1 MRVPDETVNKV
12 KNGTDIV
19 ELVSSYVKLEK
30 RGRNYVGL
38 CPFHNEKTPSF
49 SVSPDKQICHCFGCK
64 KGGNVFQFLMEIESL
79 NFSEAVKKLGEPL
92 GVSITT
98 EESRVDESDMT
109 LIKMHE
115 YLTDLYHHV
124 LMHTN
129 EGEEALKYLTDRGF
143 SADIIKKEKIGIT
156 PNMRDFTK
164 NALLNQNFSMES
176 AYQAGLVSRNEEN
189 FSYYDRFVSRIMIPI
204 KNHQNYIVGYTARS
218 LDGSEPKYLNTP
230 ETPVFQKREL
240 LFNLS
245 DARKFIRKQD
255 EIILMEGH
263 LDVIKVKMTDVQNI
277 VGLMGTALSGENIN
291 LIKRLASNVTLMF
304 DSDNAGRKAATSVG
318 ETLLFE
324 GLNVFIIQLPEGE
337 DPDEYIEKHG
347 REKFEQLVQKQK
359 RHFVHFQ
366 ADHLLDE
373 SMENDL
379 SYTQNLNKL
388 INYLKYVP
396 GNTLKERI
404 ITHIS
409 DSYKVSKEHILSSIP
424 SQTENVNYFEPPAEP
439 QMKIALSTREK
450 KERYFLKALSRDKS
464 LFIQFKD
471 EVSTEVL
478 TSPTYYGIF
487 KGLCTYYEKF
497 EDYDVSMINQYV
509 SEECFEALLD
519 LDSIK
524 IHDDV
529 SKDELNDYLGD
540 LSGIRNSTRDK
551 QLIYLQLK
559 EAEQSNDV
567 DRQIELMQKLVEINS
582 RHKK

>member
-1 MRVPDETVNKV
+1 MRIPDETINKV

-64 KGGNVFQFLMEIESL
+64 KGGNVFQFLMEIEDI
-79 NFSEAVKKLGEPL
+79 NFAEAAKQLGSPL
-92 GVSITT
+92 GVNITA
-98 EESRVDESDMT
+98 EETRVEESDMT

-129 EGEEALKYLTDRGF
+129 EGESALKYLMDRGF
-143 SADIIKKEKIGIT
+143 SAEIIRKEKIGIT
-156 PNMRDFTK
+156 PDMRDFTK
-164 NALLNQNFSMES
+164 NALLEQNFSLEN
-176 AYQAGLVSRNEEN
+176 AYQAGLISRNEEN

-204 KNHQNYIVGYTARS
+204 KNHQNYIVGYTART

-230 ETPVFQKREL
+230 ETPIFQKREL

-263 LDVIKVKMTDVQNI
+263 LDVVKVKMTEVQNI
-277 VGLMGTALSGENIN
+277 VGLMGTALSNENIN

-304 DSDNAGRKAATSVG
+304 DSDNAGRSATISVG
-318 ETLLFE
+318 ETLLQN
-324 GLNVFIIQLPEGE
+324 GLNVFIIQLPNGQ
-337 DPDEYIEKHG
+337 DPDEFIVKNG
-347 REKFEQLVQKQK
+347 REKFEKLVHEQK
-359 RHFVHFQ
+359 RHFIYVQ
-366 ADHLLDE
+366 ADQLLDE
-373 SMENDL
+373 SMNNDL
-379 SYTQNLNKL
+379 SYTQNLNRL
-388 INYLKYVP
+388 LDYLKYVTDM
-396 GNTLKERI
+396 TLKERLI
-404 ITHIS
+404 AHIS
-409 DSYKVSKEHILSSIP
+409 ELYKVSREHILNVAP
-424 SQTENVNYFEPPAEP
+424 SAVEKSTPQLAEP
-439 QMKIALSTREK
+439 KMAMDLSTRGK

-464 LFIQFKD
+464 LFIEFKD
-471 EVSTEVL
+471 EVDTEVL
-478 TSPTYYGIF
+478 TLPMYYGIF

-497 EDYDVSMINQYV
+497 DEYDVSMINQYV
-509 SEECFEALLD
+509 DDSCLEALID
-519 LDSIK
+519 LDNIK

-540 LSGIRNSTRDK
+540 LSGIRNSTKEK
-551 QLIYLQLK
+551 QMIYLQLN

-567 DRQIELMQKLVEINS
+567 ERQIELMQQLVEINS

>member
-478 TSPTYYGIF
+478 TSPVYYGIF

>member
-204 KNHQNYIVGYTARS
+204 KNHQNYFVGYTARS

-464 LFIQFKD
+464 LFIQFQD

-478 TSPTYYGIF
+478 TSPAYYGIF